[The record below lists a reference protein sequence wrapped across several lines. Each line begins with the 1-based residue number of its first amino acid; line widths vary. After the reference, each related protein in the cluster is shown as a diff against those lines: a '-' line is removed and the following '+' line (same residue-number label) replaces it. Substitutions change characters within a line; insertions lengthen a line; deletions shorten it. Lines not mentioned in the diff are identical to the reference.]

1 MTHIFKPNWPPAPVI
16 RAQAAIKL
24 VALVI
29 PGLLL
34 ALAAGAVLA
43 EDSDDLLAEGRAI
56 YSGSTPLNQPP
67 TLHGVALQGGSASC
81 ASCHGARGAARSEA
95 GVAVPAVQWQQLAQ
109 ATPARAAYADIAQVL
124 HAVAQGRT
132 SDGRALNA
140 PMPRF
145 ALTSKEQKALAA
157 YLRVLGTEADPVTG
171 VNGQRI
177 VLGSV
182 LPQTGPQAAA
192 GTRIR
197 GALERRIAAINAAGG
212 IFGRQLELVV
222 ADAGLDA
229 ASATH
234 AAIDLVRSGRVFA
247 LVASWGVLPTDAL
260 RQALA
265 RHDTAMVATLGMSLN
280 PPRDP
285 LLSWL
290 LPSLHQQALEL
301 ATELQRVCPSGS
313 DATATRV
320 LYLPDGTLGEIGEG
334 GEGSEKARL
343 DTPEKTVASAD
354 LQWQAVTDAPSLRTA
369 LRQQPGARTIV
380 LLPAALAEMARDEL
394 AAQGQAGGCL
404 GTLAAVSGESS
415 TAASVRELVAL
426 PMPPIALPGGA
437 DARTALWPLLAD
449 CSLAVMA
456 EGLSRTGRQL
466 DTERLVIALNSL
478 HRFEPRPGL
487 PISFSARQRHGF
499 DVSYLW
505 KEGHHEIRSSSR

>member
-16 RAQAAIKL
+16 RAQEAIKL
-24 VALVI
+24 VARVI
-29 PGLLL
+29 PGFLL
-34 ALAAGAVLA
+34 ALSAGASLA
-43 EDSDDLLAEGRAI
+43 EDSADLLAEGRAI
-56 YSGSTPLNQPP
+56 YRGSTPLNQPP

-212 IFGRQLELVV
+212 IFGRQLDLLV
-222 ADAGLDA
+222 ADSGPNA
-229 ASATH
+229 ASATRT
-234 AAIDLVRSGRVFA
+234 AIDLVGSGRVFA

-265 RHDTAMVATLGMSLN
+265 RHDTAMVATLGMPLN

-301 ATELQRVCPSGS
+301 AAELQRVCPSGS

-320 LYLPDGTLGEIGEG
+320 LYLPNGTLGELGERG
-334 GEGSEKARL
+334 EKARL
-343 DTPEKTVASAD
+343 NTPEKADAPAD
-354 LQWQAVTDAPSLRTA
+354 LQWQSVTDAPSLRTA

-380 LLPAALAEMARDEL
+380 LLPAALAEMARAEL

-449 CSLAVMA
+449 SAMAVMA
-456 EGLSRTGRQL
+456 EALSRTGRQL
-466 DTERLVIALNSL
+466 DTERLVAALNSL

-505 KEGHHEIRSSSR
+505 KEGRHEIRSSSR

>member
-1 MTHIFKPNWPPAPVI
+1 MNPLYVPNRPLAQVI
-16 RAQAAIKL
+16 PAQAAIKL
-24 VALVI
+24 VARVI
-29 PGLLL
+29 PGFLL
-34 ALAAGAVLA
+34 ALSAGAVLA
-43 EDSDDLLAEGRAI
+43 EDSADLLAQGRAI
-56 YSGSTPLNQPP
+56 YRGNTPLNQLP

-81 ASCHGARGAARSEA
+81 ASCHGTRGAARTEA
-95 GVAVPAVQWQQLAQ
+95 GVAVPAIQWQQLAQ
-109 ATPARAAYADIAQVL
+109 ATPARAAYTDSAQVL

-132 SDGRALNA
+132 SDGRTLNA

-145 ALTSKEQKALAA
+145 ALTAQEHNALAA
-157 YLRVLGTEADPVTG
+157 YLRVLGTDADPVTG

-182 LPQTGPQAAA
+182 LPQTGSQTAA
-192 GTRIR
+192 GTSIR
-197 GALERRIAAINAAGG
+197 AALERRIAAINAAGG

-222 ADAGLDA
+222 ADAGPNA
-229 ASATH
+229 ASATR
-234 AAIDLVRSGRVFA
+234 AAMDLAGSGRVFA

-265 RHDTAMVATLGMSLN
+265 RHDTAMVATLGLSLN

-290 LPSLHQQALEL
+290 LPSLHQQALAL

-313 DATATRV
+313 NATATRV
-320 LYLPDGTLGEIGEG
+320 LYLPDGTLGGLG
-334 GEGSEKARL
+334 ARGKKAWL
-343 DTPEKTVASAD
+343 EPPEKPDASAD
-354 LQWQAVTDAPSLRTA
+354 LQWHAVTDAPSLRTA
-369 LRQQPGARTIV
+369 LRQQPGPRTIV
-380 LLPAALAEMARDEL
+380 LLPAALAEMARAEL
-394 AAQGQAGGCL
+394 AAQGHAGGCL

-415 TAASVRELVAL
+415 TATSVRELIAL
-426 PMPPIALPGGA
+426 PMPPLPLQDGA

-449 CSLAVMA
+449 SALAAMA
-456 EGLSRTGRQL
+456 EALSRAGRQL
-466 DTERLVIALNSL
+466 DTEGLVTALNTL

-505 KEGHHEIRSSSR
+505 KEGHHEIRSTSR

>member
-1 MTHIFKPNWPPAPVI
+1 MTHIFKPNWPLAQAI

-24 VALVI
+24 IACI
-29 PGLLL
+29 FPGLLL
-34 ALAAGAVLA
+34 ALSAGAVLA
-43 EDSDDLLAEGRAI
+43 EDSADLLAEGRAI
-56 YSGSTPLNQPP
+56 YRGSTPLGQPP
-67 TLHGVALQGGSASC
+67 TLHGVALQGSSASC
-81 ASCHGARGAARSEA
+81 ASCHGARGAARTEA
-95 GVAVPAVQWQQLAQ
+95 GVAVPAIQWQRLAQ

-124 HAVAQGRT
+124 HALVQGRT
-132 SDGRALNA
+132 SDGRSLNA

-145 ALTSKEQKALAA
+145 VLTAKEQKALAA
-157 YLRVLGTEADPVTG
+157 YLQVLGTEADPVTG
-171 VNGQRI
+171 VHGQRI
-177 VLGSV
+177 FVGTV
-182 LPQTGPQAAA
+182 LPQTGPQATA
-192 GTRIR
+192 GIPIR
-197 GALERRIAAINAAGG
+197 AALERRIAVINAAGG

-229 ASATH
+229 ASATR
-234 AAIDLVRSGRVFA
+234 AAIDLAGSGRVFA

-260 RQALA
+260 RLALA
-265 RHDTAMVATLGMSLN
+265 RHDTAMVATLGLPLN

-301 ATELQRVCPSGS
+301 AAELQRVCPSGS

-320 LYLPDGTLGEIGEG
+320 LYLPNGTLGELGERG
-334 GEGSEKARL
+334 EKARHN
-343 DTPEKTVASAD
+343 TPEKAD
-354 LQWQAVTDAPSLRTA
+354 APIALLWQAVTDAPSLRTA

-426 PMPPIALPGGA
+426 PMPPIALQDGA

-449 CSLAVMA
+449 SAMAVMA
-456 EGLSRTGRQL
+456 EALSRTGRQL
-466 DTERLVIALNSL
+466 DTERLVAALNSL

>member
-1 MTHIFKPNWPPAPVI
+1 M
-16 RAQAAIKL
+16 
-24 VALVI
+24 
-29 PGLLL
+29 
-34 ALAAGAVLA
+34 
-43 EDSDDLLAEGRAI
+43 
-56 YSGSTPLNQPP
+56 
-67 TLHGVALQGGSASC
+67 
-81 ASCHGARGAARSEA
+81 
-95 GVAVPAVQWQQLAQ
+95 AVPTIQWQRLAQ

-124 HAVAQGRT
+124 HALAQGRT
-132 SDGRALNA
+132 SDGRTLNA

-145 ALTSKEQKALAA
+145 VLTAKEQKALAA
-157 YLRVLGTEADPVTG
+157 YLQVLGTEADPVTG
-171 VNGQRI
+171 VNERRI
-177 VLGSV
+177 VLGTI
-182 LPQTGPQAAA
+182 LPQSGAQAVA
-192 GTRIR
+192 GASLRA
-197 GALERRIAAINAAGG
+197 ALERRIVAINAAGG
-212 IFGRQLELVV
+212 IFGRQLDLLV
-222 ADAGLDA
+222 ADSGPNA
-229 ASATH
+229 ASATRT
-234 AAIDLVRSGRVFA
+234 AIDLVGSGRVFA

-265 RHDTAMVATLGMSLN
+265 RHDTAMVATLGLSLN

-301 ATELQRVCPSGS
+301 AAELQRVCPSGS

-320 LYLPDGTLGEIGEG
+320 LYLPNGTLGELGEG

-343 DTPEKTVASAD
+343 STPEKADAPAD

-415 TAASVRELVAL
+415 TATSVRELVAL
-426 PMPPIALPGGA
+426 PMPPIALQDGA

-449 CSLAVMA
+449 SALAVMA
-456 EGLSRTGRQL
+456 EALSRTGRQL
-466 DTERLVIALNSL
+466 DTERLVAALNSL

-505 KEGHHEIRSSSR
+505 KEGRHEIRSSSR